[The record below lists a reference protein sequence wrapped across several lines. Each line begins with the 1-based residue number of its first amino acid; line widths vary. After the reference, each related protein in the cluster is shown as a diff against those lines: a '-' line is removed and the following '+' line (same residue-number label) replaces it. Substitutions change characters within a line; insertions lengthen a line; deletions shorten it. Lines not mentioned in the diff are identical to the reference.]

1 MKLWKG
7 AKSKAAPKKGKPKAQ
22 KSTPSIADLMDR
34 TIAAQQAVQARNDWR
49 KSIRANDAK
58 AQALLHQ
65 HLFAQRNRW

>member
-1 MKLWKG
+1 MEGREVQGCPQEGG
-7 AKSKAAPKKGKPKAQ
+7 AKSQ
-22 KSTPSIADLMDR
+22 KSAPSIADLMDR

-49 KSIRANDAK
+49 KSIRANDVK